1 MSVLNVHAYCKSY
14 NVHRYLTL
22 YTHHGI
28 MYLKEIKHN
37 LMHNNC
43 ILILNIILNVYFWF
57 SSHAFTIYSCF
68 HYNP

>member
-43 ILILNIILNVYFWF
+43 ILILNIILNV
-57 SSHAFTIYSCF
+57 
-68 HYNP
+68 